1 MQVKRQTVND
11 NSDPAKIRFAPRAGN
26 GIRLSANG
34 SVATR
39 LDSRDTLVITA
50 HPLPMLYE
58 GWFFDIDVTG
68 LATGS
73 KSEDILRFGIGPLRS
88 IF

>member
-1 MQVKRQTVND
+1 MKRQTVND